1 MANAQKKE
9 SKTQALI
16 HIVHLLEGFTIAH
29 SEEENNSYLSAL
41 IHLTTPGVSV
51 VFADVLADHDAGCT
65 ID

>member
-16 HIVHLLEGFTIAH
+16 HIVHLLEGFTIAQ

-41 IHLTTPGVSV
+41 IHVTTPGMSV